1 MMAKLNVRN
10 TREVEKYSVGTNT
23 RADDKKTKDC
33 LQQVVTYIR
42 SGNTTC
48 PYGANTIYK
57 GTAVGDRHIVI
68 KLHLLI

>member
-10 TREVEKYSVGTNT
+10 TREVEKHSVGTNT

-33 LQQVVTYIR
+33 LHQVVTYIR
-42 SGNTTC
+42 WRNTTC
-48 PYGANTIYK
+48 LYGANTIYK
-57 GTAVGDRHIVI
+57 GTAVGDRHIMI